1 MKTATKNRDVAKA
14 FPHGNVCLLLDTSSI
29 VRIRNFNEAIPLY
42 AQLFE
47 LYTLEKNK
55 KELNYLGETP
65 GRSTWCFEY
74 SMGLIQQLQ
83 AGNIKTLRNG
93 APYVSMPKSF
103 EREIDKKFP
112 QNNLSYTDKLML
124 FFTNFGGDN
133 VALVTNDRELRN
145 IAEALG
151 LTTFGAFDLYLM
163 VNQITERP
171 QNLES
176 MADAI
181 DYAKNFIKK
190 MTPSF

>member
-1 MKTATKNRDVAKA
+1 MKSATKNRDVGKA

-29 VRIRNFNEAIPLY
+29 VRIRNFNESIPLY
-42 AQLFE
+42 AQYFE

-55 KELNYLGETP
+55 KELNYLGEAP
-65 GRSTWCFEY
+65 ERSSWCFEY

-112 QNNLSYTDKLML
+112 NNNLSYTDKLML
-124 FFTNFGGDN
+124 FFTNCGGDN
-133 VALVTNDRELRN
+133 IALVTNDRELRS

-163 VNQITERP
+163 VNKLTERP
-171 QNLES
+171 KNLS
-176 MADAI
+176 DIAYAI
-181 DYAKNFIKK
+181 EYAKNFIKN
-190 MTPSF
+190 MTPSD